1 MVKDSLFETEV
12 TAEEI
17 LRDLKRELDF
27 FRKSVQISEELF
39 QEEEKIRYST
49 EIGSIEHEQARSMGA
64 LYQARKSVYKETV
77 KRLEDVLNCYI
88 EE

>member
-17 LRDLKRELDF
+17 LRDLRRELDF
-27 FRKSVQISEELF
+27 FKRAVQISEDFF
-39 QEEEKIRYST
+39 QEEEHTRYST
-49 EIGSIEHEQARSMGA
+49 EIGSIEHDNALKMGS
-64 LYQARKSVYKETV
+64 LYQARKSVYKEIV
-77 KRLEDVLNCYI
+77 KRLEDVLNCYT